1 MEEVTLEYVGSQNEV
16 DSGVITVIVHV
27 ATSPQSV
34 GVYVPGI
41 GWALFGFSV
50 TVVVCGG
57 TTTTVQVSA
66 YPQSVAVNVPGE
78 GSTLFGLSVTVVV

>member
-1 MEEVTLEYVGSQNEV
+1 MEYVGSQNEV
-16 DSGVITVIVHV
+16 DSGVITVTVHV

-34 GVYVPGI
+34 EVYVPGI

-78 GSTLFGLSVTVVV
+78 ESTLFGLSVTVVV